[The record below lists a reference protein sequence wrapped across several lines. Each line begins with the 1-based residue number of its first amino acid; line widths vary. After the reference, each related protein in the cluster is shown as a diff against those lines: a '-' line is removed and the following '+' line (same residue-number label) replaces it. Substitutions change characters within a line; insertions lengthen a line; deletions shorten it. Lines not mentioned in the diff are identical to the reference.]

1 MLQNKQT
8 ENVFK
13 ISLYQEN
20 NLIIER
26 IFNADIISP
35 AIRTSIDV
43 RSILPSIISKFQKT
57 LSKREYY
64 YEMEI
69 KDDIIYDF
77 LEYKNKMVDLYPQK
91 IRDVIN
97 RQPEVKKQ
105 VIEDKTIKGVE
116 FKFNFHI
123 NDNLIVERIF
133 YVNGYNDEV
142 KYSNDISYLI
152 NDVANKI
159 YNFLKK
165 NDINHM
171 WEDYALINKYNYTI
185 QQVRELPK
193 MKRDDLLRKLY

>member
-1 MLQNKQT
+1 MQQNKQT
-8 ENVFK
+8 ENTFK
-13 ISLYQEN
+13 ITLFQEKD
-20 NLIIER
+20 LIIER
-26 IFNADIISP
+26 IFNADVISP
-35 AIRTSIDV
+35 AIRSSVDI
-43 RSILPSIISKFQKT
+43 RCILSSIISKFQKT

-69 KDDIIYDF
+69 KDDLIYDF
-77 LEYKNKMVDLYPQK
+77 LEYKNMMVDLYPQK

-97 RQPEVKKQ
+97 KQPEVKKQ
-105 VIEDKTIKGVE
+105 VIEDKIIKGVE
-116 FKFNFHI
+116 FKFNFYI

-133 YVNGYNDEV
+133 YVNGYNNEV
-142 KYSNDISYLI
+142 RYSNEIVYLI

-165 NDINHM
+165 NDVNHM